1 MVTAALLA
9 SQLWLAHGGMA
20 GATERDDFDPRLQ
33 RDLVG
38 LDDVD
43 FDSGWVPADSPVQ
56 LRFYA
61 HVADSVVV
69 EMLGDGVYDW
79 DAEEIAFFGDEGGG
93 HFSIDVGM
101 NLQAS
106 VRFDVAGITWESDIL
121 GPWDYAITS
130 DAYFTPYLLPGHPER
145 PVVIEDQTDAAPVAS
160 VPIVPDIV
168 LVSGNLD
175 VSVAA
180 DITASLSGLRIEAG
194 HASDQAIVDASQVP
208 SPLSPDPGVDPMAV
222 DGVMVMQLQTAPVL
236 TIRPHLVMSI
246 LGTDYEIFGVDI
258 PVALPQT
265 DDQLG
270 FDPETMLFDA
280 PAPAPSDDESGEG
293 GGTGLDDAGVADSSG
308 TGSGGTGDTDG
319 GSPECCEDTG
329 SGCGCRSRGPA
340 PASGLG
346 ALLLVLLGVR
356 RRRR

>member
-168 LVSGNLD
+168 LVSGNLETPVIGSTFD
-175 VSVAA
+175 ADEGSYAPIEGAEDSRRVAPFNQL
-180 DITASLSGLRIEAG
+180 DIRIER
-194 HASDQAIVDASQVP
+194 
-208 SPLSPDPGVDPMAV
+208 
-222 DGVMVMQLQTAPVL
+222 TW
-236 TIRPHLVMSI
+236 
-246 LGTDYEIFGVDI
+246 DYESWNLAAFVDLQNI
-258 PVALPQT
+258 YNALN
-265 DDQLG
+265 
-270 FDPETMLFDA
+270 PEATRYDYRYQESA
-280 PAPAPSDDESGEG
+280 PLPGLTVLPS
-293 GGTGLDDAGVADSSG
+293 
-308 TGSGGTGDTDG
+308 
-319 GSPECCEDTG
+319 
-329 SGCGCRSRGPA
+329 
-340 PASGLG
+340 
-346 ALLLVLLGVR
+346 LGVR
-356 RRRR
+356 GSF